1 MKFRRFVPALL
12 ISALTLN
19 GCTAFLWGGN
29 NPFHK
34 TTTEKPLPKTRFTHF
49 GVVAKDNTQLETG
62 SLVMMG
68 KNIGLSLI
76 LKIRP
81 S

>member
-1 MKFRRFVPALL
+1 MKFRRSVPALL

-19 GCTAFLWGGN
+19 GCTVFLWGEN

-34 TTTEKPLPKTRFTHF
+34 TTTEKTLPKTIFKHLAWSPKT
-49 GVVAKDNTQLETG
+49 
-62 SLVMMG
+62 
-68 KNIGLSLI
+68 
-76 LKIRP
+76 IRNWKQAAW

>member
-29 NPFHK
+29 NPFIK
-34 TTTEKPLPKTRFTHF
+34 PQPKKPLPKTRFTHL
-49 GVVAKDNTQLETG
+49 AWLPKT
-62 SLVMMG
+62 
-68 KNIGLSLI
+68 
-76 LKIRP
+76 IRNWKQAAW